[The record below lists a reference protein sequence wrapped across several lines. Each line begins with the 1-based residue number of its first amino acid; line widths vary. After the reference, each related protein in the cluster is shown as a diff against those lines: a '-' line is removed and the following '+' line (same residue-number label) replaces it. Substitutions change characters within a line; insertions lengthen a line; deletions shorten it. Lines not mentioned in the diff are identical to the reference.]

1 MRGVRCEIDL
11 TRAPPCLGWMN
22 SWPAPRCNT
31 EEYTGR
37 CLRSRPFYRLWL
49 LSRNDLA
56 DELSLFGLVQGAIG
70 AKDFVEPFLGLAI
83 NIRMLPRT
91 PGEERLRFSGDKAP
105 VDGGDFVFFC
115 DGKNALKGAAL
126 GPGHIFGT
134 QDGPVIFLQFFDVL
148 QKVAGLAVIVE
159 GENVGLFELDLLNRV
174 ELFEGSPVAGPK
186 AAGERLRRIGFAGP
200 GEGFGEHGA
209 HEIALVGQFLL
220 FVAAFIGTAGF
231 VPDVPAENALVVG
244 QGADDSSHVGFE
256 ARKLR
261 GILQRGGT
269 GALHPA

>member
-56 DELSLFGLVQGAIG
+56 DELSLFGLVQDAIG

-126 GPGHIFGT
+126 GPGHVFGT
-134 QDGPVIFLQFFDVL
+134 QDGPVIFLQFFKVL
-148 QKVAGLAVIVE
+148 QKVGGLAVIVE
-159 GENVGLFELDLLNRV
+159 GENVGLLELDLLDGV
-174 ELFEGSPVAGPK
+174 EFFEGSPVPVPE
-186 AAGERLRRIGFAGP
+186 AAGEGLRGTDFASP
-200 GEGFGEHGA
+200 SEGLRKYGA
-209 HEIALVGQFLL
+209 DEVALVGQFLL
-220 FVAAFIGTAGF
+220 FVAAFVHAARLIPH
-231 VPDVPAENALVVG
+231 VPTENALIVG
-244 QGADDSSHVGFE
+244 KGADDSFHVAFE

-261 GILQRGGT
+261 GIFQRGGT
-269 GALHPA
+269 GALYPP